1 MPTGD
6 TAPPARNSSPTSSS
20 FHCSFVVL
28 ALIGMSQVAVD
39 RGGARVFGAT
49 LAALTIVLAYRAM
62 RMGTVTVTD
71 DELRVRNFLRIH
83 YFPLIE
89 IRRVTVDTRRSAPAP
104 T

>member
-1 MPTGD
+1 
-6 TAPPARNSSPTSSS
+6 
-20 FHCSFVVL
+20 
-28 ALIGMSQVAVD
+28 MSQVAVD

-89 IRRVTVDTRRSAPAP
+89 IRTRRQIA
-104 T
+104 